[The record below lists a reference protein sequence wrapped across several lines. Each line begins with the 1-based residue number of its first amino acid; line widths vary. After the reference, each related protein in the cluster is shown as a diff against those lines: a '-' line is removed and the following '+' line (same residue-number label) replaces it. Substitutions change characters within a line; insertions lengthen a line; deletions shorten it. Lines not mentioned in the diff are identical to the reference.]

1 MEEPIEVFLEIRNGV
16 PTDARTSRATEVGIK
31 LTVIQV
37 SEDDSEAD
45 TAEAEALIE
54 AACERCPNFLDW

>member
-1 MEEPIEVFLEIRNGV
+1 MKEPIEVFVEIRNGV
-16 PTDARTSRATEVGIK
+16 PTDARTSLATEGGIK

-54 AACERCPNFLDW
+54 AAFQRCPNFVDW

>member
-1 MEEPIEVFLEIRNGV
+1 MKEPIEVFLEIRNGV
-16 PTDARTSRATEVGIK
+16 LTDARTSLATEGRIK

-37 SEDDSEAD
+37 SEDDCAAD

-54 AACERCPNFLDW
+54 AVLLRCPNFLDW